1 MSYHPSSSQLHI
13 YPGKSDM
20 SSKDNIPVTSS
31 QYFPSELD
39 KVEDPNTPT
48 SVPTSFEES
57 RKYKYPSV
65 SSDHVSSGEDEGE
78 SKPDSFGLQSSMAHL
93 NLTNTDPHSSE
104 SVHSS
109 SQNPKSSDVESGS
122 SIMIPRGGRTQHS
135 NPQPSQGIDVN
146 DLHARIQHL
155 EAELERSRRPSN
167 HSGELGGVSY
177 QPNFPSQF
185 YGSSPHHMEPIG
197 RSNFSGPIPLQYSPN
212 HTGVLPSMHTEG
224 GYYHPCKCLHV
235 HVCIELCNFM
245 DYNNLLLPT
254 KQIVLIPMIHLFC
267 IIQYMSMKYSNS
279 NYCQYSTVIT
289 VSLLWCSINKYTN
302 YCQNYC

>member
-1 MSYHPSSSQLHI
+1 MHIQTQYDINNYYNCDYIIRCLGSSFESTSSTSSVPYEDSSMSYHPSSSQLHI

-31 QYFPSELD
+31 RYFPSELD

-48 SVPTSFEES
+48 SVPMSFEES

-93 NLTNTDPHSSE
+93 KLTNTDPHSSD

-122 SIMIPRGGRTQHS
+122 GVMIPRGGRAQHS

-224 GYYHPCKCLHV
+224 GYYHPCKCVHV
-235 HVCIELCNFM
+235 HVCIGIM
-245 DYNNLLLPT
+245 
-254 KQIVLIPMIHLFC
+254 
-267 IIQYMSMKYSNS
+267 
-279 NYCQYSTVIT
+279 
-289 VSLLWCSINKYTN
+289 
-302 YCQNYC
+302 